1 MKGGKNQNAILIMV
15 LHKVYSSTLL
25 LHAVSRVP
33 CVLCRMPCAVCVFCP
48 KKSPKFLAA
57 LSSSRSLVVGWLVG
71 WLVGWSGY
79 LCEKVTFRVSIE

>member
-33 CVLCRMPCAVCVFCP
+33 CVLCRMPCDVCRVCVLP
-48 KKSPKFLAA
+48 KKISQMFFPITIRIGQEIKCLPYAGF
-57 LSSSRSLVVGWLVG
+57 
-71 WLVGWSGY
+71 
-79 LCEKVTFRVSIE
+79 